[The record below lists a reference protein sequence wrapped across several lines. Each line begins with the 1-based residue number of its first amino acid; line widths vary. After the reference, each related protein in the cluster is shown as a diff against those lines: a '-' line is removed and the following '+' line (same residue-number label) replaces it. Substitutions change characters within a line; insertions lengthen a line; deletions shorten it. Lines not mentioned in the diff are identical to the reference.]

1 METVVRKWG
10 NSLGIRI
17 PRDIAREL
25 SLQDGSCV
33 HISDTGKEM
42 VITPVTKNRLSEMVC
57 KINEDNLHAEV
68 QTGNSVGREIW

>member
-1 METVVRKWG
+1 METVVKKWG

-17 PRDIAREL
+17 PRDIARGL
-25 SLQDGSCV
+25 SLQDGSHV

-42 VITPVTKNRLSEMVC
+42 VITPVTKNRLSEMVG

-68 QTGNSVGREIW
+68 QTGSPVGREIW